1 MKISDVTL
9 RTRPT
14 KDGRLALYL
23 HFSPAIRHPETM
35 KLIHTEQLGIYIW
48 EHPANVAQQQHNED
62 ILIKAEV
69 IRSLRVQSL
78 INEEYGFLDH
88 HKRNADF
95 LEYFSRKSIKRCEK
109 NYMAFKHFEKWCGGK
124 CTFGELTREFGE
136 RYMEY
141 LMTRAC
147 TLKPRYERLAANT
160 ASSYFGAFKLVLRE
174 AYQERM
180 LRENIADMLGNI
192 PKRDTH
198 KEFLTLDEVKLLVA
212 TPCKHDVLKRAA
224 LFSCLT
230 GLRISDILK
239 LRWEEIERA
248 SDDGWWTSQHHNWTI
263 ADWADECVWA
273 GVHRGSALDVPF
285 DIYLSKSKKIED
297 FSF

>member
-1 MKISDVTL
+1 M
-9 RTRPT
+9 
-14 KDGRLALYL
+14 
-23 HFSPAIRHPETM
+23 
-35 KLIHTEQLGIYIW
+35 
-48 EHPANVAQQQHNED
+48 
-62 ILIKAEV
+62 

-248 SDDGWWTSQHHNWTI
+248 SDDGWWTSQHRNWTI
-263 ADWADECVWA
+263 ADWAYECVWA

-297 FSF
+297 FSFEDYTF